1 MGTAWLGRLGRGKIK
16 KKKKGKCGMKIVR
29 FVCIM
34 ALPRSRGA
42 RIYIKGV
49 GQ

>member
-1 MGTAWLGRLGRGKIK
+1 MEGWEEGRL